1 MGFVLTILYLVTN
14 YLTPV
19 TLFGPLAEYR
29 IELIL
34 AVLIVLVSLPRLIG
48 SFIFRTPQSLALI
61 GLALA
66 TMLSVLVGGHWAGG
80 AVKAFLDFI
89 PNAFAFFLVCL
100 HCNSRRKLQVVVLM
114 LLGVCLF
121 VIARGSIDLLHL
133 GPESAA
139 VQPGTTDND
148 DENVWN
154 MEHPYLL
161 EMKND
166 QKEVFYRIRGLGSI
180 NDPNDFGQLLVCATP
195 LMFIFWRKKKMLL
208 NILFVVLPVCVL
220 LFGVYLTH
228 SRGALLALMAMAIV
242 AARRR
247 IGTLPALL
255 LAGVLFAGA
264 MALNFT
270 GGRDIS
276 AGSGSD
282 RTALWGEG
290 LEIFRAHAVFGVG
303 FGNMSDYTDTHQT
316 AHNSLVVCA
325 AELGF
330 FGLYFWSLFL
340 LPTVRDA
347 LTAASPMK
355 VTEGEPIVPEESPS
369 LSRSERLRRSTKRR
383 STVWEVWWF
392 VAHRLPGCGVVP
404 VACLCH
410 DVLSVGRLYR
420 GCFPDGN
427 ERKMIG
433 SRLPLPRTPGVF
445 RRVGDFAGTGHVH
458 PAAGRQPDAYVL
470 IQAVFMK
477 IAHVVDSMEIG
488 GAEMLVMQMCRLQRE
503 QGHDPCVYAI
513 AKLGELGEQLQKEG
527 FVVQT
532 HVGRHLPDAAWNFYR
547 LFRASRPNA
556 VHLHNS
562 RPTIYAAMAAR
573 MAGVPSI
580 VSTRHGL
587 VDPPHRRVEEF
598 KYRFA
603 AHFCDWVV
611 GICDA
616 TANNLKAIRSAPA
629 RKTVRVYNGTVR
641 SKEQRRK
648 TGRRRADSR

>member
-34 AVLIVLVSLPRLIG
+34 AALILLVSLPKLPG
-48 SFIFRTPQSLALI
+48 SFIFKTPQSLALI

-121 VIARGSIDLLHL
+121 VIARGSIDLLHV

-195 LMFIFWRKKKMLL
+195 LMFIFWRKKKMIL
-208 NILFVVLPVCVL
+208 NILFVILPVCVL
-220 LFGVYLTH
+220 LIGVYLTH

-247 IGTLPALL
+247 IGTVPALV
-255 LAGVLFAGA
+255 LAVVLFAGA

-276 AGSGSD
+276 AESGSD

-290 LEIFRAHAVFGVG
+290 LEIFRAHPLFGVG

-325 AELGF
+325 AELGL

-340 LPTVRDA
+340 FPTVRDA

-355 VTEGEPIVPEESPS
+355 VTEGEPIVPEESPFPEPARTVEALDKAEINRLGRLVVLS
-369 LSRSERLRRSTKRR
+369 LTGFLVAAWFLSRAYVMTLFLLGGVT
-383 STVWEVWWF
+383 EVVF
-392 VAHRLPGCGVVP
+392 QMAM
-404 VACLCH
+404 
-410 DVLSVGRLYR
+410 
-420 GCFPDGN
+420 
-427 ERKMIG
+427 ERKMIA
-433 SRLPLPRTPGVF
+433 SRLPLPRTLAYSGGLMISLVL
-445 RRVGDFAGTGHVH
+445 AHVH

-470 IQAVFMK
+470 IQAGSMK

-488 GAEMLVMQMCRLQRE
+488 GAETLVSQMCRLQRE
-503 QGHDPCVYAI
+503 QGHDPCVYAV
-513 AKLGELGEQLQKEG
+513 ASLARSASNC
-527 FVVQT
+527 
-532 HVGRHLPDAAWNFYR
+532 GR
-547 LFRASRPNA
+547 RASLCRQMWAGTCRMPRGTSTGLQS
-556 VHLHNS
+556 V
-562 RPTIYAAMAAR
+562 AAR
-573 MAGVPSI
+573 RRPS
-580 VSTRHGL
+580 S
-587 VDPPHRRVEEF
+587 
-598 KYRFA
+598 
-603 AHFCDWVV
+603 
-611 GICDA
+611 
-616 TANNLKAIRSAPA
+616 
-629 RKTVRVYNGTVR
+629 
-641 SKEQRRK
+641 
-648 TGRRRADSR
+648 